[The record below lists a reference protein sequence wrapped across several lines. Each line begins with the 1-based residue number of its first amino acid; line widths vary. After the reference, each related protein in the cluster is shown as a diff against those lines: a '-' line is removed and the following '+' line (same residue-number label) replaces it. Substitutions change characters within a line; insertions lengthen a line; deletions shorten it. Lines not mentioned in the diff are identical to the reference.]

1 MADTRDLKS
10 LAKSLAC
17 GFESRLR
24 HQSRTPSRRT
34 RQRKLLVGGLA
45 LAFLLS
51 AFAEDPEEERWFF
64 LPVPVSGG
72 ARAYFESAYFSSSGT
87 LSYTKPVAEQVAWI
101 HADLGDYGYILSDG
115 WLCSALNGQTDDVHR
130 RAFYCYEGT
139 ARYGYNLK
147 FTDDVGLDTNGG
159 LLWDWLG
166 GYEAHHGTPLAIYA
180 MQHLRNPILTPYWNL
195 LHRFDDNRYVRIRT
209 GVEHPFSPLES
220 VKIVPYV
227 ESIWGDAARYR
238 RVYGDSPSYRFLNGA
253 YMVGVTGFVAEWRFT
268 ERWYLWF
275 RFRQFFTVNPAARSL
290 AQKRDT
296 IVHHT
301 DYSIYGLGLGFR
313 F

>member
-1 MADTRDLKS
+1 MA
-10 LAKSLAC
+10 
-17 GFESRLR
+17 R
-24 HQSRTPSRRT
+24 HA
-34 RQRKLLVGGLA
+34 KLLAGGLA
-45 LAFLLS
+45 LASLLS
-51 AFAEDPEEERWFF
+51 AFAEDPDEERWFS
-64 LPVPVSGG
+64 LPFPVSGG

-101 HADLGDYGYILSDG
+101 NANLGDYGYLLADG
-115 WLCSALNGQTDDVHR
+115 WLCSALNGQTDHVHR
-130 RAFYCYEGT
+130 RAFYCFEGT
-139 ARYGYNLK
+139 ARYGYDLK
-147 FTDDVGLDTNGG
+147 FTDDIHLDTNGG

-166 GYEAHHGTPLAIYA
+166 GYRAHHGTPLAVYA
-180 MQHLRNPILTPYWNL
+180 RQHLRNPVLTPYWNL

-268 ERWYLWF
+268 EHWYLWF

-290 AQKRDT
+290 AKRRDT

-301 DYSIYGLGLGFR
+301 DYSIYGLGLGVR

>member
-1 MADTRDLKS
+1 
-10 LAKSLAC
+10 
-17 GFESRLR
+17 
-24 HQSRTPSRRT
+24 
-34 RQRKLLVGGLA
+34 LA
-45 LAFLLS
+45 LAFFLS
-51 AFAEDPEEERWFF
+51 AFAEDPEEERWFT
-64 LPVPVSGG
+64 LPFPVSGG

-101 HADLGDYGYILSDG
+101 HADLGDYGYILADG

-139 ARYGYNLK
+139 TRYGYNLK

-166 GYEAHHGTPLAIYA
+166 GYKAHHGTPLAIYA
-180 MQHLRNPILTPYWNL
+180 MQHFRNPILTPYWNL

-227 ESIWGDAARYR
+227 ESIWGDASRYK

-253 YMVGVTGFVAEWRFT
+253 YMVGVTGFVAEWSFT
-268 ERWYLWF
+268 KHWYLWF

-290 AQKRDT
+290 AKQRDT

>member
-1 MADTRDLKS
+1 MAIR
-10 LAKSLAC
+10 AKLQVC
-17 GFESRLR
+17 GL
-24 HQSRTPSRRT
+24 TL
-34 RQRKLLVGGLA
+34 LLVAPL
-45 LAFLLS
+45 
-51 AFAEDPEEERWFF
+51 FAEDPEEERL
-64 LPVPVSGG
+64 LPLPFPVSVG

-101 HADLGDYGYILSDG
+101 YADLGDYGYILADG

-130 RAFYCYEGT
+130 RAFYCFEGT
-139 ARYGYNLK
+139 TRYGYNLK
-147 FTDDVGLDTNGG
+147 FTGDVALDTNGG

-209 GVEHPFSPLES
+209 GVEYPFSPIES
-220 VKIVPYV
+220 VKISPYI
-227 ESIWGDAARYR
+227 EAIWGDAARYK

-253 YMVGVTGFVAEWRFT
+253 YMVGVTGFIAEWRFT
-268 ERWYLWF
+268 EHWYLWF

-290 AQKRDT
+290 AHKRDT

-301 DYSIYGLGLGFR
+301 DYSIYGLGLGVR

>member
-1 MADTRDLKS
+1 LVLVS
-10 LAKSLAC
+10 LLP
-17 GFESRLR
+17 
-24 HQSRTPSRRT
+24 T
-34 RQRKLLVGGLA
+34 
-45 LAFLLS
+45 
-51 AFAEDPEEERWFF
+51 FAEETEEERWLS
-64 LPVPVSGG
+64 LPFPVSGG
-72 ARAYFESAYFSSSGT
+72 VRAYFESAYFSSSGT

-101 HADLGDYGYILSDG
+101 HADLGDYGYILADG

-139 ARYGYNLK
+139 TRYGYNLK

-166 GYEAHHGTPLAIYA
+166 GYKAHHGTPLAIYA
-180 MQHLRNPILTPYWNL
+180 MQHFRNPILTPYWNL

-227 ESIWGDAARYR
+227 ESIWGDASRYK

-253 YMVGVTGFVAEWRFT
+253 YMVGVTGFVAEWSFT
-268 ERWYLWF
+268 KHWYLWF

-290 AQKRDT
+290 AKQRDT

>member
-1 MADTRDLKS
+1 
-10 LAKSLAC
+10 
-17 GFESRLR
+17 
-24 HQSRTPSRRT
+24 
-34 RQRKLLVGGLA
+34 
-45 LAFLLS
+45 
-51 AFAEDPEEERWFF
+51 
-64 LPVPVSGG
+64 
-72 ARAYFESAYFSSSGT
+72 
-87 LSYTKPVAEQVAWI
+87 
-101 HADLGDYGYILSDG
+101 
-115 WLCSALNGQTDDVHR
+115 
-130 RAFYCYEGT
+130 
-139 ARYGYNLK
+139 
-147 FTDDVGLDTNGG
+147 
-159 LLWDWLG
+159 
-166 GYEAHHGTPLAIYA
+166 

-220 VKIVPYV
+220 VKIVPYI

-268 ERWYLWF
+268 KHWYLWF

-290 AQKRDT
+290 AHKRDT